1 MPGAKNHD
9 APTAWPHHRYAL
21 ALGIAY
27 LVWFAALAINPVH
40 RQDWM
45 LESVLAVIGVIVLVV
60 SAKHFP
66 LSRVSYTLLFVFLIL
81 HSVGAHYTYSE
92 VPYDAW
98 FEAITG
104 RTFNS
109 LFGWERNHYDR
120 LLHFIYG
127 LLLAYPMREFFLRIA
142 DARGFWGY
150 FLPLEFTMASSMI
163 FELIEW
169 GAATV
174 FGGDLGTA
182 YLGTQGDPWDAHK
195 DMALAS
201 TGAIIAMV
209 LTAAINIKLQRDF
222 AREWSESLRVKRL
235 KPLGED
241 AIIEQLED
249 LEANGTD

>member
-1 MPGAKNHD
+1 
-9 APTAWPHHRYAL
+9 
-21 ALGIAY
+21 
-27 LVWFAALAINPVH
+27 
-40 RQDWM
+40 M